1 MNWFKW
7 KQWLLAFCVAT
18 TVNVQG
24 ATLDEWGESTPP
36 ISYQSTEEESK
47 YEFWNSDPHE
57 YLRIDKREEG
67 YYGQRS
73 KQILLQ
79 LPSYE
84 TQFVYLKASLKD
96 PNQANT
102 ITFQIQE
109 QDQTFTEEGAIWI
122 MPSDCS
128 RNGSAQDIPF
138 GVRVTAPGTYFYTI
152 DAYVNQDDES
162 PVATLDAAFFFMENT
177 PSLSLPTMV
186 YDDQFILKIKKGDLE
201 QTAYVVVELWND
213 EGYDPL
219 VFSTDGFDLLKDQTN
234 RWANSP
240 KQLVDEEIVCQ
251 VSTEGKGVA
260 HCQVRLKD
268 ADGCDLASTSCDIC
282 YPFLPDPTDTD
293 VLHKLVEANSTCTEL
308 VEYIQ
313 KEQWKLDY
321 DENIR
326 IEWTRETPSHISSLS
341 INNQTEPLALD
352 LSQLKSLKSLNLYNN
367 NNITSPFDLSDV
379 TQLQYIYLSS
389 TNLTY
394 KDIQF
399 PVGFERKN
407 VYGESKIRGIGIV
420 RNEWSVELPIN
431 SVLNFEDYIGK
442 PVEGSHHTYSWRM
455 NGQDIELTPAED
467 GSFKLFGKEHDSF
480 TCTIRNDS
488 FPNWSIETP
497 DIDLVQGELFF
508 DETEVAA
515 LKQLATDNPQ
525 NQELQDFVKNEGWKK
540 NELDPENCPIG
551 VKWAVDEENIAHVSH
566 LQIRLNDCSN
576 QEIAPTK
583 MNLSAFPELVYFYSS
598 SNEWVD
604 SFDFTK
610 NTKLQ
615 ELTIENA
622 KIMTS
627 LDLSKCPDLKSLSF
641 WYNTAL
647 TSLDLSSLTKLE
659 NVYFGYGCSL
669 SYTDVIFPDSFNK
682 ERVDGTTCIQEI
694 GSPRENGDVE
704 VPINTILDLSAFVGE
719 LSEDGSTICSWRK
732 NWQDIELNPVEEGSL
747 KFKLFGE
754 IGDHF
759 SCTIRNNTFP
769 NWSMETPQIYLIMGE
784 LNYNEADVAGLK
796 KLATD
801 NQQNQEILDFI
812 TNEGWKEQNWD
823 DWNSPIRVKWSVD
836 ENNNARLSHLRLNL
850 NGCYNAEI
858 APTRMD
864 LSAFTELVYF
874 NTSSNYYIDE
884 MDFSKNTKLKE
895 IYFEYANTMTQ
906 IDLSPCKNLKTL
918 WLNHLHAIESVDLSA
933 NQKLEVLKV
942 EDDELLNAIKL
953 SSCSELRELEINSL
967 ESIVSIDLSAN
978 QKLTYL
984 QVYNNSKLKTLN
996 VSKLSNLVNLRISTN
1011 QNLEQELDLS
1021 GMEVLRSL
1029 YLANCPKLAPL
1040 TGVEKLSLNSLEL
1053 EHTDSLYKEALKV
1066 LDYSTITYINYQESH
1081 YDLPE
1086 SAPKLS
1092 SLVVAQS
1099 TKEVDLAHF
1108 PELGSLSM
1116 GWYSGRPALPYSG
1129 IKNYRNKSYRDENG
1143 EYHSG
1148 MSYEGLSLIPVP
1160 GTEKVLGE
1168 RYPCL
1173 TEGDTI
1179 DFSSEA
1185 VIEGKQS
1192 QFVWIDCDNNTEET
1206 ALFVAVE
1213 DHPGVFTINPDA
1225 SRNESGEYRCRIW
1238 NEAFSDGAGVDWYNG
1253 WILET
1258 EQFKISNGETTYNLE
1273 ELEMLQTIV
1282 NNSSS
1287 QGLKDW
1293 WENGQWMFDNYRGE
1307 DGSFYVYWNDNHR
1320 LDRLYIQNFNDRMT
1334 GYLNVS
1340 AALELTRLYVNYT
1353 DFTECVYP
1361 ANSKLEIIDFSQS
1374 KLVLP
1379 IDQEFP
1385 SLQRLCTSEG
1395 QTQLDLSKLP
1405 ALTNLWLIWN
1415 YTLSHLKF
1423 SDIKAHRKLE
1433 EVWGS
1438 WNCYWIVSD
1447 KIYDSTNYLE
1457 EKDSHIIDL
1466 SSEINVGGKIQ
1477 WQAMNTNGSYQDI
1490 SPMETEPGKYDLSE
1504 TLLKQKKVRAT
1515 CSHDSFPGW
1524 TPFLDLSLYTEQGD
1538 ANIDGTVN
1546 VQDISATI
1554 PYVLNDWNNQLR
1566 VFGHYQ
1572 ADIDVNK
1579 AIDVADILGIL
1590 NIIRGRDYSNLRSS
1604 FSPVVHLTS
1613 EEDGKLYIQT
1623 PVALAGLQFTI
1634 TGADQEIPLLGE
1646 AGRFAH
1652 AGHAGDSLRMV
1663 AYSMDGSTI
1672 PAGRTLIAQLPKGA
1686 TLVEAVIA
1694 DEQARSLEVDLNGV
1708 VTATEDVWSDVF
1720 ADEVTNSPNPFRGQT
1735 TFRYGVNESADAV
1748 VIRIYSANGMLVRVL
1763 SGLPASQGE
1772 HQYPVSLDLP
1782 QGLYYYQLEISRG
1795 GKPIRTLSNNMI
1807 IK

>member
-36 ISYQSTEEESK
+36 ISYQSAEEESK
-47 YEFWNSDPHE
+47 YMFPDWRNTHADYERVQKLNGQ
-57 YLRIDKREEG
+57 YT
-67 YYGQRS
+67 GQRNKS
-73 KQILLQ
+73 MYLQ
-79 LPSYE
+79 LPSSD
-84 TQFVYLKASLKD
+84 TPMVYLKVKLKD
-96 PNQANT
+96 SGHVSS
-102 ITFQIQE
+102 ITFRLNN
-109 QDQTFTEEGAIWI
+109 QDQSFTDGAIWI
-122 MPSDCS
+122 SPSDCRILGTQQYIS
-128 RNGSAQDIPF
+128 FAARLTVP
-138 GVRVTAPGTYFYTI
+138 GVYPYTVE
-152 DAYVNQDDES
+152 AYVNQDDES
-162 PVATLDAAFFFMENT
+162 PVATWDATFHFIENMPTITAPANLYDNSFAFD
-177 PSLSLPTMV
+177 V
-186 YDDQFILKIKKGDLE
+186 VKGDLDATIYLE
-201 QTAYVVVELWND
+201 VQYFVSGTNNRPTSFTA
-213 EGYDPL
+213 EG
-219 VFSTDGFDLLKDQTN
+219 FSTTDGRN
-234 RWANSP
+234 WR
-240 KQLVDEEIVCQ
+240 
-251 VSTEGKGVA
+251 TEPMSIADKHYSATFTCEGTLSG
-260 HCQVRLKD
+260 QFQIYLND
-268 ADGCDLASTSCDIC
+268 ADGNSIYTKAVRVCHPFVPATSDMEAIERLASMN
-282 YPFLPDPTDTD
+282 PTNSDLNNFVNNKLWKEDLYGTD
-293 VLHKLVEANSTCTEL
+293 ANVKVEWAQNGDSAHVSQLEITNQENLTL
-308 VEYIQ
+308 DL
-313 KEQWKLDY
+313 KGLDY
-321 DENIR
+321 IG
-326 IEWTRETPSHISSLS
+326 TLALSSNKT
-341 INNQTEPLALD
+341 IQAPLD
-352 LSQLKSLKSLNLYNN
+352 LSHMSKLDQLYMYNGV
-367 NNITSPFDLSDV
+367 S
-379 TQLQYIYLSS
+379 
-389 TNLTY
+389 LTY
-394 KDIQF
+394 NEVILPEEFNKSNI
-399 PVGFERKN
+399 
-407 VYGESKIRGIGIV
+407 YATSKIR
-420 RNEWSVELPIN
+420 
-431 SVLNFEDYIGK
+431 
-442 PVEGSHHTYSWRM
+442 
-455 NGQDIELTPAED
+455 
-467 GSFKLFGKEHDSF
+467 
-480 TCTIRNDS
+480 
-488 FPNWSIETP
+488 
-497 DIDLVQGELFF
+497 
-508 DETEVAA
+508 
-515 LKQLATDNPQ
+515 
-525 NQELQDFVKNEGWKK
+525 
-540 NELDPENCPIG
+540 
-551 VKWAVDEENIAHVSH
+551 
-566 LQIRLNDCSN
+566 
-576 QEIAPTK
+576 
-583 MNLSAFPELVYFYSS
+583 
-598 SNEWVD
+598 
-604 SFDFTK
+604 
-610 NTKLQ
+610 
-615 ELTIENA
+615 
-622 KIMTS
+622 
-627 LDLSKCPDLKSLSF
+627 
-641 WYNTAL
+641 
-647 TSLDLSSLTKLE
+647 
-659 NVYFGYGCSL
+659 
-669 SYTDVIFPDSFNK
+669 
-682 ERVDGTTCIQEI
+682 EI

-704 VPINTILDLSAFVGE
+704 VPVNTVVDLASYLGE
-719 LSEDGSTICSWRK
+719 QLPGSTTTYTWRK
-732 NWQDIELNPVEEGSL
+732 NWNNVELTPVEEGA
-747 KFKLFGE
+747 FKLTGQV
-754 IGDHF
+754 GDHF
-759 SCTIRNNTFP
+759 YCTIQNDSFP
-769 NWSMETPQIYLIMGE
+769 NWSIETPKIYLVQGE
-784 LNYNEADVAGLK
+784 MIFNEQDVAGLK

-801 NQQNQEILDFI
+801 NPQNQEIQDFVQ
-812 TNEGWKEQNWD
+812 NEVWKENNLYPGGPMGVQW
-823 DWNSPIRVKWSVD
+823 VVD

-850 NGCYNAEI
+850 NGCYKEEI
-858 APTRMD
+858 APTKMD

-874 NTSSNYYIDE
+874 NTSSNYYINE
-884 MDFSKNTKLKE
+884 MDFSNNTKLE
-895 IYFEYANTMTQ
+895 EMRLEYANTMTSV
-906 IDLSPCKNLKTL
+906 DLSPCKNLKTL

-933 NQKLEVLKV
+933 NQQLEY
-942 EDDELLNAIKL
+942 
-953 SSCSELRELEINSL
+953 LEAY
-967 ESIVSIDLSAN
+967 D
-978 QKLTYL
+978 
-984 QVYNNSKLKTLN
+984 NSKLKSLN
-996 VSKLSNLVNLRISTN
+996 LNNLSKMNNLRISTN

-1029 YLANCPKLAPL
+1029 YIANCPKLTPL
-1040 TGVEKLSLNSLEL
+1040 TGVEQLSLSSLIL

-1148 MSYEGLSLIPVP
+1148 MSYGGLSLIPVP

-1185 VIEGKQS
+1185 IIEGKQS

-1258 EQFKISNGETTYNLE
+1258 ERFKISNGETFYNLE

-1293 WENGQWMFDNYRGE
+1293 WENGQWMFENYRGE
-1307 DGSFYVYWNDNHR
+1307 DGSFSVYWNDNHR
-1320 LDRLYIQNFNDRMT
+1320 LDRLSIQNFNDQMT
-1334 GYLNVS
+1334 GCLDVS
-1340 AALELTRLYVNYT
+1340 PALELTRLYVNYT

-1361 ANSKLEIIDFSQS
+1361 ANSKLEIIDFAQS

-1385 SLQRLCTSEG
+1385 SLQRLFIAEG

-1405 ALTNLWLIWN
+1405 ALTTLGLNWR
-1415 YTLSHLKF
+1415 YTNSHLKF

-1433 EVWGS
+1433 SVGGS
-1438 WNCYWIVSD
+1438 YNCFWIVSD
-1447 KIYDSTNYLE
+1447 TIYGSINYLGE
-1457 EKDSHIIDL
+1457 NDSYIIDL
-1466 SSEINVGGKIQ
+1466 SSEINVGAKVHWRVIN
-1477 WQAMNTNGSYQDI
+1477 ADGSYQDI

-1504 TLLKQKKVRAT
+1504 ALLKQKRVNAI

-1524 TPFLDLSLYTEQGD
+1524 TPYLDLSLYTEQGD

-1546 VQDISATI
+1546 VQDISAMI

-1566 VFGHYQ
+1566 VFGYYQ
-1572 ADIDVNK
+1572 ADIDANK

-1590 NIIRGRDYSNLRSS
+1590 NIIRGRNYSNLRSS

-1748 VIRIYSANGMLVRVL
+1748 VIRIFSANGMLVRVL

-1772 HQYPVSLDLP
+1772 HQHPVSLDLP